1 MRNQARIAVIGAG
14 WWATEW
20 HIPTLLAHPQAE
32 LVALVDTNPA
42 RLAQAAQHY
51 QVTRTYA
58 SVDAL
63 LAAETLDGAV
73 VVTNHAA
80 HYAVAKQCLAHDL
93 HVLVE
98 KPLVLDARHGQEL
111 VELAQARGKE
121 LLVGYTWNF
130 LPFVARASEV
140 VRAGALGAIQA
151 IHCQYNSN
159 ILGFLQGVDAHQPR
173 KVHGP
178 GSAYADPTRSGGGH
192 GHTQLTHVIGLLLH
206 ITGLRAEQVSALMA
220 NHGLSVDLVD
230 VLAVRFA
237 GGALGTASGVGNLA
251 GAPAVRLRLDIYCEA
266 GRLELAAYPIQC
278 TLHTADGN
286 IEELTP
292 QPEDAPPYPAA
303 APVNNLVDVI
313 LGRAA
318 NASPGEVG
326 WRAAELLDAAY
337 RSAAQVGRP
346 VLIEELYT

>member
-20 HIPTLLAHPQAE
+20 HIPTLLQHPQAE

-220 NHGLSVDLVD
+220 NHGLISVGPDLAAAYAAT
-230 VLAVRFA
+230 LAAEDTARAVCLLRA
-237 GGALGTASGVGNLA
+237 MNAPIQALPPDTTA
-251 GAPAVRLRLDIYCEA
+251 RLRSAY
-266 GRLELAAYPIQC
+266 LEKYHPTQ
-278 TLHTADGN
+278 
-286 IEELTP
+286 
-292 QPEDAPPYPAA
+292 
-303 APVNNLVDVI
+303 
-313 LGRAA
+313 
-318 NASPGEVG
+318 ASPN
-326 WRAAELLDAAY
+326 D
-337 RSAAQVGRP
+337 
-346 VLIEELYT
+346 